1 MHRSGLASVCLL
13 GSLAVVSAARAQV
26 PPPPPPPPPAAAPA
40 PAPAPAPT
48 AAPTAPAPAPTPA
61 GAEPVPPPAP
71 TPTPVAPAASAG
83 VGVSTDTGVS
93 ADASASGGAA
103 PAEEGAPDP
112 NAARSYRLASLR
124 ETNGLNGSTG
134 TFRLVQAGS
143 GAPGTFRFSL
153 YGSYFGTSGYLC
165 NNTHRCPVVSS
176 GQGPNDEDSV
186 DRVGMNLGVSATPF
200 PFLEAGFALKNA
212 STSNTR
218 SRPRLLQVLGD
229 TTVSVKGF
237 MPHEPDMI
245 FSAGGQAELLLM
257 NGSGAV
263 GFAGGGTSFAIRGLA
278 SLALDNKSNP
288 DDVIPLRFHLNV
300 GYMFDNSGKLV
311 DKVETTAPPAGRGER
326 IQRTE
331 RFGLDINRVD
341 SFQIGLGGEF
351 VHEYVRPFIEWTID
365 APVNRQKYV
374 CDENQAAAH
383 GELCLAKAQRLS
395 TAPSRLSLGA
405 RIFPWAEHGLALLAA
420 ADIGTGA
427 TSEFIDE
434 VAPEPPYNLWFG
446 VSWAADTV
454 APEPEIRTVVKAA
467 PPAPPEKKVEP
478 YVLGT
483 VVDKLSGQPVAGAS
497 VRFDGRPLSG
507 FITAED
513 GTFRTFP
520 VDPGNY
526 TFNLTAKGYRDG
538 QCPVLV
544 SAPGAQAN
552 AALPPTAGGAAAAV
566 GPDGQVAARCELE
579 ALPQLGNVIGS
590 LADSESQQSV
600 AGARVKIRDT
610 RSRELDLT
618 ADGAGQF
625 RFQNVPPGRVTIIVD
640 APGYFPSS
648 NEYSIKPLEDTNA
661 RIMLNKRPDQPN
673 VIVTGK
679 ELKLK
684 KQVHFQHDSAEV
696 LPDSM
701 AILEEIADVLKTH
714 AEIKSVEVQGH
725 TDNQGSAPYNLK
737 LSGDRAQAV
746 VDVLVKLGV
755 DPLRVIAKGYGDT
768 KPLLPNTT
776 EANKAKNRRV
786 QLMIK
791 KE

>member
-1 MHRSGLASVCLL
+1 
-13 GSLAVVSAARAQV
+13 
-26 PPPPPPPPPAAAPA
+26 
-40 PAPAPAPT
+40 
-48 AAPTAPAPAPTPA
+48 
-61 GAEPVPPPAP
+61 
-71 TPTPVAPAASAG
+71 
-83 VGVSTDTGVS
+83 
-93 ADASASGGAA
+93 
-103 PAEEGAPDP
+103 
-112 NAARSYRLASLR
+112 
-124 ETNGLNGSTG
+124 
-134 TFRLVQAGS
+134 
-143 GAPGTFRFSL
+143 
-153 YGSYFGTSGYLC
+153 
-165 NNTHRCPVVSS
+165 
-176 GQGPNDEDSV
+176 
-186 DRVGMNLGVSATPF
+186 
-200 PFLEAGFALKNA
+200 
-212 STSNTR
+212 
-218 SRPRLLQVLGD
+218 
-229 TTVSVKGF
+229 
-237 MPHEPDMI
+237 
-245 FSAGGQAELLLM
+245 
-257 NGSGAV
+257 
-263 GFAGGGTSFAIRGLA
+263 
-278 SLALDNKSNP
+278 
-288 DDVIPLRFHLNV
+288 
-300 GYMFDNSGKLV
+300 
-311 DKVETTAPPAGRGER
+311 
-326 IQRTE
+326 
-331 RFGLDINRVD
+331 
-341 SFQIGLGGEF
+341 
-351 VHEYVRPFIEWTID
+351 
-365 APVNRQKYV
+365 VNRQKYV
-374 CDENQAAAH
+374 CDENEAAEH

-395 TAPSRLSLGA
+395 TSPSRLSLGA

-427 TSEFIDE
+427 VSDFIDE
-434 VAPEPPYNLWFG
+434 VAPEPPYNLWIG
-446 VSWAADTV
+446 VSWATDTV

-520 VDPGNY
+520 VEAGNY
-526 TFNLTAKGYRDG
+526 TFNLSAKGYRDG
-538 QCPVLV
+538 QCAVLIP
-544 SAPGAQAN
+544 APGAQPN
-552 AALPPTAGGAAAAV
+552 AAVPPDAGGAAAAV
-566 GPDGQVAARCELE
+566 GPDGRVAARCELD

-590 LADSESQQSV
+590 LVDAESQQSV

-618 ADGAGQF
+618 ADGGGQF

-648 NEYSIKPLEDTNA
+648 NEYSIKALEDTNA
-661 RIMLNKRPDQPN
+661 RIALNKRPDQPN
-673 VIVTGK
+673 VIVTGR

-714 AEIKSVEVQGH
+714 AEIKSVEIQGH

>member
-1 MHRSGLASVCLL
+1 MHRSGLASLCVL
-13 GSLAVVSAARAQV
+13 GSLAVIGTARAQGL
-26 PPPPPPPPPAAAPA
+26 PPPPPPPPPPTAAPA
-40 PAPAPAPT
+40 PAPAPAPA
-48 AAPTAPAPAPTPA
+48 AAPSPDAAAPAPTPA
-61 GAEPVPPPAP
+61 GAEPPPA
-71 TPTPVAPAASAG
+71 TPAAPAASAG

-93 ADASASGGAA
+93 ATATADGAA
-103 PAEEGAPDP
+103 PAEESAPDP
-112 NAARSYRLASLR
+112 NAARTYRLSSLR
-124 ETNGLNGSTG
+124 ETNGLAGSTG
-134 TFRLVQAGS
+134 LMRVVQSGS

-153 YGSYFGTSGYLC
+153 YGSWFGTSGYLC
-165 NNTHRCPVVSS
+165 GPEHRCPVVSS
-176 GQGPNDEDSV
+176 GQTPTTEDEV

-200 PFLEAGFALKNA
+200 PFLEAGFSLRNA

-229 TTVSVKGF
+229 TTISVKGF
-237 MPHEPDMI
+237 MPYEPDMI
-245 FSAGGQAELLLM
+245 FSAGGQAELLLV

-263 GFAGGGTSFAIRGLA
+263 GFNGGGTSFALRALGT
-278 SLALDNKSNP
+278 LALDNKTNP
-288 DDVIPLRFHLNV
+288 DEVIPLRFHLNV
-300 GYMFDNSGKLV
+300 GYLFDNSGKLV
-311 DKVETTAPPAGRGER
+311 EKVETTPPPRGRGER

-341 SFQIGLGGEF
+341 SFQVGLGGEF
-351 VHEYVRPFIEWTID
+351 VHEYVRPFIEWTLD

-374 CDENQAAAH
+374 CDENEAADH

-395 TAPSRLSLGA
+395 TSPSRLSLGA

-427 TSEFIDE
+427 VSEFIDE
-434 VAPEPPYNLWFG
+434 VAPEPPYNLWLG
-446 VSWAADTV
+446 VSWAVDTV

-467 PPAPPEKKVEP
+467 PPAPAEKKVEP
-478 YVLGT
+478 FVVGT
-483 VVDKLSGQPVAGAS
+483 VVDKLSGQAVAGAS

-513 GTFRTFP
+513 GTFRTFS
-520 VDPGNY
+520 VEPGNY
-526 TFNLTAKGYRDG
+526 TFNLSAKGYRDG
-538 QCPVLV
+538 QCAVTV
-544 SAPGAQAN
+544 SAPGAQPN
-552 AALPPTAGGAAAAV
+552 AATPPDAGGAAAPVA
-566 GPDGQVAARCELE
+566 PDGQVTARCELE

-590 LADSESQQSV
+590 LLDAESQQSV

-618 ADGAGQF
+618 ADGGGQF

-648 NEYSIKPLEDTNA
+648 NEFSIKALEDTNA

-673 VIVTGK
+673 VIVTGR

-714 AEIKSVEVQGH
+714 AEIKSVEIQGH

-746 VDVLVKLGV
+746 VDALVKLGV

>member
-1 MHRSGLASVCLL
+1 
-13 GSLAVVSAARAQV
+13 
-26 PPPPPPPPPAAAPA
+26 
-40 PAPAPAPT
+40 
-48 AAPTAPAPAPTPA
+48 
-61 GAEPVPPPAP
+61 
-71 TPTPVAPAASAG
+71 
-83 VGVSTDTGVS
+83 VS
-93 ADASASGGAA
+93 ADASATGAA
-103 PAEEGAPDP
+103 PPAEEGAADP

-124 ETNGLNGSTG
+124 ETNGLSGSTG

-153 YGSYFGTSGYLC
+153 YGSYFGTSGFLC
-165 NNTHRCPVVSS
+165 SNEHRCPVVTS
-176 GQGPNDEDSV
+176 GQTPTEEDSV
-186 DRVGMNLGVSATPF
+186 DRVGMNLGLSATPL
-200 PFLEAGFALKNA
+200 PFLEAGFSLRNA

-229 TTVSVKGF
+229 TTINVKGF
-237 MPHEPDMI
+237 MPYEPDMI
-245 FSAGGQAELLLM
+245 FTAGGQAELLLV

-263 GFAGGGTSFAIRGLA
+263 GFNGGGTSFALRALA
-278 SLALDNKSNP
+278 SLALDNRSNP
-288 DDVIPLRFHLNV
+288 DEIIPLRFHANV
-300 GYMFDNSGKLV
+300 GYTFDNSGKLV
-311 DKVETTAPPAGRGER
+311 EKVETTPPPAGRGER

-374 CDENQAAAH
+374 CDENEAADH
-383 GELCLAKAQRLS
+383 GELCLAKAQQLS

-405 RIFPWAEHGLALLAA
+405 RVFPWAEHGLALLAA

-427 TSEFIDE
+427 VSDFIDE
-434 VAPEPPYNLWFG
+434 VAPEPPYNLWLG
-446 VSWAADTV
+446 VSWAVDTV
-454 APEPEIRTVVKAA
+454 NPEPEIRTVVKPA
-467 PPAPPEKKVEP
+467 PPAAAEKKVEP

-483 VVDKLSGQPVAGAS
+483 VVDKLSGQPVAAAS

-520 VDPGNY
+520 VEPGNY
-526 TFNLTAKGYRDG
+526 TFNLSAKGYRDG

-552 AALPPTAGGAAAAV
+552 PAMPPEAGGAAAAV
-566 GPDGQVAARCELE
+566 GPDGRVAARCELE
-579 ALPQLGNVIGS
+579 ALPQLGNVTGS
-590 LADSESQQSV
+590 LVDAESQQSV

-618 ADGAGQF
+618 ADGGGQF
-625 RFQNVPPGRVTIIVD
+625 RFQNVPPGRVTIIVE

-648 NEYSIKPLEDTNA
+648 NEFSIKALEDTIA
-661 RIMLNKRPDQPN
+661 RITLNKRPEQPN

-714 AEIKSVEVQGH
+714 PEIKSIEVQGH

-746 VDVLVKLGV
+746 VDALVKLGV

-791 KE
+791 RE

>member
-1 MHRSGLASVCLL
+1 VPSG
-13 GSLAVVSAARAQV
+13 
-26 PPPPPPPPPAAAPA
+26 
-40 PAPAPAPT
+40 
-48 AAPTAPAPAPTPA
+48 
-61 GAEPVPPPAP
+61 
-71 TPTPVAPAASAG
+71 
-83 VGVSTDTGVS
+83 
-93 ADASASGGAA
+93 
-103 PAEEGAPDP
+103 EEGAADP
-112 NAARSYRLASLR
+112 NAERNYRLASLR
-124 ETNGLNGSTG
+124 ETNALNGSTG
-134 TFRLVQAGS
+134 TFRLIQAGS
-143 GAPGTFRFSL
+143 GAAGTFRFSL
-153 YGSYFGTSGYLC
+153 FGSYFGSSGYLC
-165 NNTHRCPVVSS
+165 NSGHRCPVVAV
-176 GQGPNDEDSV
+176 GQTPTTDDNV
-186 DRVGMNLGVSATPF
+186 DRVGMNLGISATPL
-200 PFLEAGFALKNA
+200 PFLEAGFSLRNT
-212 STSNTR
+212 STSSTR

-229 TTVSVKGF
+229 TSINVKGF
-237 MPHEPDMI
+237 MPHDPDMI
-245 FSAGGQAELLLM
+245 FSAGGQAELLLV

-263 GFAGGGTSFAIRGLA
+263 GFNGGSTSFAIRGLA
-278 SLALDNKSNP
+278 SLNLDNKSNP
-288 DDVIPLRFHLNV
+288 DEIIPLRFHLNV
-300 GYMFDNSGKLV
+300 GYLFDNSSKLV
-311 DKVETTAPPAGRGER
+311 EKVETTPPPVGRGER

-341 SFQIGLGGEF
+341 SFQVGLGGEF
-351 VHEYVRPFIEWTID
+351 VHEYVRPFIEWSID

-374 CDENQAAAH
+374 CDENEAAEH

-405 RIFPWAEHGLALLAA
+405 RIFPWAEHGLSLLAA

-427 TSEFIDE
+427 MTDFIDE
-434 VAPEPPYNLWFG
+434 VAPEPPYNLWLG
-446 VSWAADTV
+446 IGWAVDTV
-454 APEPEIRTVVKAA
+454 APEPEIRTVVKASE
-467 PPAPPEKKVEP
+467 PAPAKAEP
-478 YVLGT
+478 HVLGT
-483 VVDKLSGQPVAGAS
+483 VVDKVSGQPVAGAS

-520 VDPGNY
+520 VEPGNY
-526 TFNLTAKGYRDG
+526 TFNVSAKGYRDG

-544 SAPGAQAN
+544 PAPAPSSPPPIT
-552 AALPPTAGGAAAAV
+552 ALPPDPAASTV
-566 GPDGQVAARCELE
+566 GPDGQVAMRCELE

-590 LADSESQQSV
+590 LVDAENGQAV

-618 ADGAGQF
+618 ADGGGQF
-625 RFQNVPPGRVTIIVD
+625 RFQNVPPGRVSIIVE

-648 NEYSIKPLEDTNA
+648 TEFSIKALEDTPA
-661 RIMLNKRPDQPN
+661 RISLNRRPDVPN

-714 AEIKSVEVQGH
+714 PEIKSVEVQGH

-746 VDVLVKLGV
+746 VDALVKLGV